1 MIKGGGQNM
10 SHYTKDLNEV
20 IKGLK
25 KASRL
30 HAAQAKKLEKL
41 NKDQKSRYTKPVKK
55 KKVAKRK

>member
-1 MIKGGGQNM
+1 M

-30 HAAQAKKLEKL
+30 HAAQAKKLEKI
-41 NKDQKSRYTKPVKK
+41 NKDQKSRYKKPVKK
-55 KKVAKRK
+55 KK

>member
-1 MIKGGGQNM
+1 M

-30 HAAQAKKLEKL
+30 HAAQAKKLEKI

>member
-1 MIKGGGQNM
+1 M

-30 HAAQAKKLEKL
+30 HAAQAKKLEKIY
-41 NKDQKSRYTKPVKK
+41 KTCQKE
-55 KKVAKRK
+55 KVAKRK